1 MVIIVTFNVF
11 TKHIRRLLWHG
22 FVKDVVEQTVQM
34 RIGVVNVE
42 ETNETNKGGFKMK
55 PMNFDTQETMKQ
67 REARERSE
75 AYSKITPNQQLQR
88 LDNILGKDIGAVKER
103 AKLKQLIDEGYGN
116 QTFEFIREVKSNA
129 KKSVKK

>member
-42 ETNETNKGGFKMK
+42 ETNETNKGGFK
-55 PMNFDTQETMKQ
+55 
-67 REARERSE
+67 
-75 AYSKITPNQQLQR
+75 
-88 LDNILGKDIGAVKER
+88 
-103 AKLKQLIDEGYGN
+103 
-116 QTFEFIREVKSNA
+116 
-129 KKSVKK
+129 